1 MDFHVKDFRKHSESA
16 TDRQERVSWWS
27 QNKLRHARILV
38 VGAGALGNEVVKN
51 LALLGVGH
59 ILIADFDAI
68 ELSNLS
74 RTALFR
80 SSDLGKRKSPVAAVR
95 ARELCV
101 EPSAKIEAFDG
112 DVVWEL
118 GLGVY
123 RSVDIVLGCLD
134 NVEARLAVNRA
145 CMLAGKPFID
155 AGIRGLAGSVYV
167 FAPPFECCFNCTTT
181 QRERAAA
188 GGRYDSCFQI
198 IRRNYSEGRM
208 ATVQVTSA
216 LIAALQTEQA
226 IKWLHGRL
234 PQTGIRLQYDGGSGS
249 PYFDVT
255 PIHRRS
261 GCECEMTRP
270 LEEVEKLPGSFAAST
285 LAEVLE
291 RAAAAGVQD
300 PVLKFPCSFVP
311 SLFCGDCGQNSTI
324 MKPIFRLRNEE
335 VQCAHCQKI
344 GARESLQLMRLG
356 DSMDLFDPVL
366 SEEQRAA
373 LLQTTLPRLGFP
385 LHPVLLV
392 QSGNGREHYFEFA
405 THESAEALREN
416 ERA

>member
-1 MDFHVKDFRKHSESA
+1 MGFHVKDFRKHTESA

-27 QNKLRHARILV
+27 QDKLRQARILV

-51 LALLGVGH
+51 LALLGVGN
-59 ILIADFDAI
+59 ILIVDFDII

-74 RTALFR
+74 RTTLFR
-80 SSDLGKRKSPVAAVR
+80 TADLGKRKSPVAAER

-101 EPSAKIEAFDG
+101 EPNAKIEAFDG

-123 RSVDIVLGCLD
+123 RSMDLVLGCLD

-155 AGIRGLAGSVYV
+155 AGIRDLAGSVYV

-181 QRERAAA
+181 KRERNAA

-216 LIAALQTEQA
+216 LIAALQVEQA

-234 PQTGIRLQYDGGSGS
+234 PQSGVRLQYDGGGAS

-255 PIHRRS
+255 PIQRRP
-261 GCECEMTRP
+261 GCECEMMRP
-270 LEEVEKLPGSFAAST
+270 LAGIASLRGSSTDST
-285 LAEVLE
+285 LAEVLD
-291 RAAAAGVQD
+291 RLAAAGVHE
-300 PVLKFPCSFVP
+300 PVLKFPSSFVP
-311 SLFCGDCGQNSTI
+311 FLFCGDCGQNSAI
-324 MKPIFRLRNEE
+324 MKPIFRLQNEE
-335 VQCAHCQKI
+335 VRCAHCQKI

-356 DSMDLFDPVL
+356 DSMDLFDL
-366 SEEQRAA
+366 ELEEQREA
-373 LLQTTLPRLGFP
+373 LLKTTLQGLGFP
-385 LHPVLLV
+385 QDPVMHV
-392 QSGNGREHYFEFA
+392 QDGNGREHYFEFA
-405 THESAEALREN
+405 KHETAILPGAFRV
-416 ERA
+416 A